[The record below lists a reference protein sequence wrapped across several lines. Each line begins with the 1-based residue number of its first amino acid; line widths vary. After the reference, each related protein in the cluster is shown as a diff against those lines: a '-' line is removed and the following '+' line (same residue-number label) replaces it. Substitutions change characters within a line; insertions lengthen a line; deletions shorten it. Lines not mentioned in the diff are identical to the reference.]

1 MNRGKSSFDLAAE
14 KLEQQTGFSQLEAR
28 GTLRIAV
35 KSAGLN
41 PASIGLDE
49 LRVIFEKL
57 MPGELEKRGVSD
69 IAGTCAAVM
78 TDLESTP
85 ATATDSSSI
94 TPDDIF
100 RRLAKT

>member
-1 MNRGKSSFDLAAE
+1 VEKSLFDLAAE
-14 KLEQQTGFSQLEAR
+14 KLEQHTGFSQLEAR

-35 KSAGLN
+35 KSAGLSSD
-41 PASIGLDE
+41 SIALDE
-49 LRVIFEKL
+49 LRVIFQKL

-78 TDLESTP
+78 SDLESAP
-85 ATATDSSSI
+85 AAATDSASI